1 MSEEDEEERNGGH
14 GFFWFVTGILV
25 GVAAAIFVPRWVAPY
40 LPSFL
45 GGGAGVEGEVVEKV
59 SEPDRILVKVA
70 TADGLVLATFT
81 QNLKELDLLIG
92 QGDSITLGLD
102 GYEPLV
108 ENPEVARVIGSAT
121 SGEPARLPPPRL
133 EEPEGE
139 LEPVG
144 QEETLDSSGEDVE
157 DAEEPEEAET
167 ELEDEEDETNETRDR
182 VP

>member
-1 MSEEDEEERNGGH
+1 MSEEEERNGGH

-59 SEPDRILVKVA
+59 SEPDRVLVKVA
-70 TADGLVLATFT
+70 TSEGLILATFT
-81 QNLKELDLLIG
+81 QNRKELDLLIR

-102 GYEPLV
+102 GYQPLV

-121 SGEPARLPPPRL
+121 SMEPARLPPPRL

-139 LEPVG
+139 LEPAG
-144 QEETLDSSGEDVE
+144 SEETLDSSGEDLE
-157 DAEEPEEAET
+157 DSEEPEEADT
-167 ELEDEEDETNETRDR
+167 ELDDEEDETNETQDD